1 MTISGLGIVGGGQMG
16 QGIAQL
22 AAGAGLEVRVVEA
35 NRDLLQRALEGVAKN
50 LDKLVQR
57 GRLPQEKKA
66 EILKR
71 VKGYQGLEE
80 LAGTEIIIEA
90 VSEVEPLKLEIFRRL
105 DSVVSASG
113 GQTILASNTSSI
125 PITRLASATRRP
137 EKVIG
142 IHFMNPAPVMELVE
156 IVCGLKTSPETF
168 QKAQELAKFLGK
180 TVVEVKDYPGFI
192 VNRLLM
198 PMLNEAMYVLM
209 EGTATRE
216 AIDKAMTLGTHQPMG
231 PLALAD
237 FIGLDTCLSILETL
251 HKEFG
256 DARYRPC
263 PLLRRYVEAGWLGKK
278 SGKGFYTY

>member
-57 GRLPQEKKA
+57 GRLPQEKKV

-71 VKGYQGLEE
+71 VKGFQGLEE

-90 VSEVEPLKLEIFRRL
+90 VSEVEPLKLEIFRKL
-105 DSVVSASG
+105 DSVVPP
-113 GQTILASNTSSI
+113 QTILASNTSSI

-168 QKAQELAKFLGK
+168 QKAQELAKSLGK

>member
-35 NRDLLQRALEGVAKN
+35 NRDLLQRALEGVANN

-71 VKGYQGLEE
+71 VKGSQGLEE

-90 VSEVEPLKLEIFRRL
+90 VSEVEPLKLEIFRKL
-105 DSVVSASG
+105 DSVVPP
-113 GQTILASNTSSI
+113 QTILASNTSSI

-168 QKAQELAKFLGK
+168 QKAQELAKSLGK

-198 PMLNEAMYVLM
+198 PMLNEAIYVLM

>member
-1 MTISGLGIVGGGQMG
+1 MG

-22 AAGAGLEVRVVEA
+22 AASAGLEVRIVEA
-35 NRDLLQRALEGVAKN
+35 NKDRLQKALEGVARN
-50 LDKLVQR
+50 LGKLVQR
-57 GRLPQEKKA
+57 GRLPQGRDA

-71 VKGYQGLEE
+71 IKGVQELEGLAESE
-80 LAGTEIIIEA
+80 LIIEA
-90 VSEVEPLKLEIFRRL
+90 VSEIEALKLEIFRRL
-105 DSVVSASG
+105 DSIVPA
-113 GQTILASNTSSI
+113 QTLLASNTSSI
-125 PITRLASATRRP
+125 PITRLASATHRP
-137 EKVIG
+137 DKVIG
-142 IHFMNPAPVMELVE
+142 IHFMNPATVMELVE
-156 IVCGLKTSPETF
+156 IVCGLRTSQETF
-168 QKAQELAKFLGK
+168 QKAQEFCRLLGK

-192 VNRLLM
+192 VNRVLM

-209 EGTATRE
+209 EGSATRE
-216 AIDKAMTLGTHQPMG
+216 AIDTAMTLGTHHPMG

>member
-71 VKGYQGLEE
+71 VKGAQGLEE

-90 VSEVEPLKLEIFRRL
+90 VSEVEPLKLEIFRKL
-105 DSVVSASG
+105 DSVVPP
-113 GQTILASNTSSI
+113 QTILASNTSSI

-168 QKAQELAKFLGK
+168 QKAQELAKSLGK

>member
-1 MTISGLGIVGGGQMG
+1 MIWEDSHMTISGLGIVGGGQMG

-22 AAGAGLEVRVVEA
+22 AAVAGLEVRVVEA

-71 VKGYQGLEE
+71 VKGSQGLEE

-90 VSEVEPLKLEIFRRL
+90 VSEAEPLKLEIFRRL
-105 DSVVSASG
+105 DSVVPP
-113 GQTILASNTSSI
+113 QTILASNTSSI

-156 IVCGLKTSPETF
+156 I
-168 QKAQELAKFLGK
+168 
-180 TVVEVKDYPGFI
+180 
-192 VNRLLM
+192 
-198 PMLNEAMYVLM
+198 
-209 EGTATRE
+209 
-216 AIDKAMTLGTHQPMG
+216 
-231 PLALAD
+231 
-237 FIGLDTCLSILETL
+237 
-251 HKEFG
+251 
-256 DARYRPC
+256 
-263 PLLRRYVEAGWLGKK
+263 
-278 SGKGFYTY
+278 

>member
-35 NRDLLQRALEGVAKN
+35 NKELLQRALEGVDTN
-50 LDKLVQR
+50 LQKLGQR
-57 GRLPQEKKA
+57 RSRPQEKKA
-66 EILKR
+66 EIVKR
-71 VKGYQGLEE
+71 VKGSQGLEE

-168 QKAQELAKFLGK
+168 QKAQELAKSLGK

>member
-35 NRDLLQRALEGVAKN
+35 NRELLQRALEGVAKN

-71 VKGYQGLEE
+71 VKGFQGLEE

-105 DSVVSASG
+105 DSVVPP
-113 GQTILASNTSSI
+113 QTILASNTSSI

-168 QKAQELAKFLGK
+168 QKAQELAKSLGK

>member
-35 NRDLLQRALEGVAKN
+35 NRDLLQRALEGVARN

-57 GRLPQEKKA
+57 GRLSQEKKA

-105 DSVVSASG
+105 DSVVPP
-113 GQTILASNTSSI
+113 QTILASNTSSI
-125 PITRLASATRRP
+125 PITRLASVTRRP

>member
-35 NRDLLQRALEGVAKN
+35 NRELLQRALEGVAKN

-71 VKGYQGLEE
+71 VKGSQGLEE

-105 DSVVSASG
+105 DSVVPP
-113 GQTILASNTSSI
+113 QTILASNTSSI

-168 QKAQELAKFLGK
+168 QKAQELAKSLGK

>member
-71 VKGYQGLEE
+71 VKGSQGLEE

-105 DSVVSASG
+105 DSVVPP
-113 GQTILASNTSSI
+113 QTILASNTSSI

-168 QKAQELAKFLGK
+168 QKAQELAKSLGK

-209 EGTATRE
+209 EGTAARE

>member
-71 VKGYQGLEE
+71 AKGSQGLEE

-105 DSVVSASG
+105 DSVVPP
-113 GQTILASNTSSI
+113 QTILASNTSSI

-168 QKAQELAKFLGK
+168 QKAQELAKSLGK

>member
-71 VKGYQGLEE
+71 VKGFQGLEE

-105 DSVVSASG
+105 DSVVPP
-113 GQTILASNTSSI
+113 QTILASNTSSI

-168 QKAQELAKFLGK
+168 RKAQELAKSLGK

>member
-35 NRDLLQRALEGVAKN
+35 NKELLQRALEGVAKN

-71 VKGYQGLEE
+71 VKGSQGLEE

-90 VSEVEPLKLEIFRRL
+90 VSEAEPLKLEIFRRL
-105 DSVVSASG
+105 DSVVPP
-113 GQTILASNTSSI
+113 QTILASNTSSI

-142 IHFMNPAPVMELVE
+142 IHFMNPAPLMELVE

-168 QKAQELAKFLGK
+168 QKAQELAKSLGK

-256 DARYRPC
+256 DTRYRPC

>member
-35 NRDLLQRALEGVAKN
+35 NRDLLQRALEGVANN

-71 VKGYQGLEE
+71 VKGSQGLEE

-90 VSEVEPLKLEIFRRL
+90 VPEVEPLKLEIFRKL
-105 DSVVSASG
+105 DSVVPP
-113 GQTILASNTSSI
+113 QTILASNTSSI

-168 QKAQELAKFLGK
+168 QKAQELAKSLGK

-198 PMLNEAMYVLM
+198 PMLNEAIYVLM

>member
-35 NRDLLQRALEGVAKN
+35 NRDLLQRALEGVARN

-57 GRLPQEKKA
+57 GRLSQEKKA

-105 DSVVSASG
+105 DSVVPP
-113 GQTILASNTSSI
+113 QTILASNTSSI

-142 IHFMNPAPVMELVE
+142 IHFMNPAQVMELVE

>member
-71 VKGYQGLEE
+71 VKGAQGLEE

-105 DSVVSASG
+105 DSVVPP
-113 GQTILASNTSSI
+113 QTILASNTSSI

-168 QKAQELAKFLGK
+168 QKAQELAKSLGK

>member
-22 AAGAGLEVRVVEA
+22 AAVAGLEVRVVEA

-57 GRLPQEKKA
+57 GRLPQEKKT

-71 VKGYQGLEE
+71 VKGSQGLEE

-105 DSVVSASG
+105 DSVVPP
-113 GQTILASNTSSI
+113 QTILASNTSSI
-125 PITRLASATRRP
+125 PITRLASATSRP

>member
-35 NRDLLQRALEGVAKN
+35 NRELLQRALEGVAKN

-71 VKGYQGLEE
+71 VKGAQGLEE

-105 DSVVSASG
+105 DSVVPP
-113 GQTILASNTSSI
+113 QTILASNTSSI

-168 QKAQELAKFLGK
+168 QKAQELAKSLGK

>member
-22 AAGAGLEVRVVEA
+22 AAVAGLEVRVVEA

-57 GRLPQEKKA
+57 GRLSQEKKA

-105 DSVVSASG
+105 DSVVPP
-113 GQTILASNTSSI
+113 QTILASNTSSI

-156 IVCGLKTSPETF
+156 IVCGLKTSTETF
-168 QKAQELAKFLGK
+168 QKAQELAKSLGK

>member
-71 VKGYQGLEE
+71 VKGFQGLEE

-105 DSVVSASG
+105 DSVVPP
-113 GQTILASNTSSI
+113 QTILASNTSSI

-156 IVCGLKTSPETF
+156 IVCGLKTSPETLR
-168 QKAQELAKFLGK
+168 KAQELAKSLGK

>member
-71 VKGYQGLEE
+71 VKGAQGLEE

-90 VSEVEPLKLEIFRRL
+90 VSEVEPLKLEIFRKL
-105 DSVVSASG
+105 DSVVPP
-113 GQTILASNTSSI
+113 QTILASNTSSI

-142 IHFMNPAPVMELVE
+142 IHFMNPAPVMDLVE

-168 QKAQELAKFLGK
+168 QKAQELAKSLGN

>member
-35 NRDLLQRALEGVAKN
+35 NRELLQRALEGVAKN

-71 VKGYQGLEE
+71 VKGSQGLEE

-105 DSVVSASG
+105 DSVVPP
-113 GQTILASNTSSI
+113 QTILASNTSSI

-168 QKAQELAKFLGK
+168 QKAQELAKSLGK

-216 AIDKAMTLGTHQPMG
+216 AIDRAMTLGTHQPMG

>member
-71 VKGYQGLEE
+71 VKGAQGLEE

-90 VSEVEPLKLEIFRRL
+90 VSEAEPLKLEIFRRL
-105 DSVVSASG
+105 DSVVPP
-113 GQTILASNTSSI
+113 QTILASNTSSI

-168 QKAQELAKFLGK
+168 QKAQELAKSLGK

>member
-1 MTISGLGIVGGGQMG
+1 MG

-57 GRLPQEKKA
+57 GRLSQEKKA

-90 VSEVEPLKLEIFRRL
+90 VSEAEPLKREIFKRL
-105 DSVVSASG
+105 DSVVPP
-113 GQTILASNTSSI
+113 QTILASNTSSI

-168 QKAQELAKFLGK
+168 QKAQELAKSLGK

>member
-71 VKGYQGLEE
+71 VRGFQGLEE

-105 DSVVSASG
+105 DSVVPP
-113 GQTILASNTSSI
+113 QTILASNTSSI

-156 IVCGLKTSPETF
+156 IVCGLKTSPETLR
-168 QKAQELAKFLGK
+168 KAQELAKSLGK

>member
-1 MTISGLGIVGGGQMG
+1 MSINRLGVVGGGQMG

-22 AAGAGLEVRVVEA
+22 VANAGLEVRVLEA
-35 NRDLLQRALEGVAKN
+35 NKDLLQKALDNVAKN

-57 GRLPQEKKA
+57 GRLPQVKKV

-71 VKGYQGLEE
+71 ITGAQGLEE
-80 LAGTEIIIEA
+80 LTEAEIIIEA
-90 VSEVEPLKLEIFRRL
+90 VSEVEALKLEIFRKL
-105 DSVVSASG
+105 DSIIPP
-113 GQTILASNTSSI
+113 QTILASNTSSI
-125 PITRLASATRRP
+125 PITRLASATKRP

-156 IVCGLKTSPETF
+156 LVCGLKTSQETL
-168 QKAQELAKFLGK
+168 QKSHELCRILGK

-192 VNRLLM
+192 VNRILT
-198 PMLNEAMYVLM
+198 PMLNEAMYMFM
-209 EGTATRE
+209 EGTATKE
-216 AIDKAMTLGTHQPMG
+216 AIDTAMTLGTHHPMG

-237 FIGLDTCLSILETL
+237 FIGLDTCLYILETL
-251 HKEFG
+251 HREFG

-278 SGKGFYTY
+278 SGKGFYNYP

>member
-35 NRDLLQRALEGVAKN
+35 NRDLLQRALEGVARN

-90 VSEVEPLKLEIFRRL
+90 VSEAEPLKLEIFRRL
-105 DSVVSASG
+105 DSVVPP
-113 GQTILASNTSSI
+113 QTILASNTSSI

-168 QKAQELAKFLGK
+168 QKAQELAKSLGK

>member
-71 VKGYQGLEE
+71 VKGSQGLEE

-105 DSVVSASG
+105 DSVVPP
-113 GQTILASNTSSI
+113 QTILASNTSSI

-168 QKAQELAKFLGK
+168 QKAQELAKSLGK

>member
-35 NRDLLQRALEGVAKN
+35 NRDLLQRALEGVANN

-71 VKGYQGLEE
+71 VKGSQGLEE

-90 VSEVEPLKLEIFRRL
+90 VPEVEPLKLEIFRKL
-105 DSVVSASG
+105 DSVVPP
-113 GQTILASNTSSI
+113 QTILASNTSSI

-168 QKAQELAKFLGK
+168 QKAQELAKSLGK

>member
-35 NRDLLQRALEGVAKN
+35 NRDLLQRALEGVARN

-57 GRLPQEKKA
+57 GRLSQEKKA

-90 VSEVEPLKLEIFRRL
+90 VSEAEPLKLEIFRRL
-105 DSVVSASG
+105 DSVVPP
-113 GQTILASNTSSI
+113 QTILASNTSSI

-168 QKAQELAKFLGK
+168 QKAQELAKSLGK

>member
-105 DSVVSASG
+105 DSVVPP
-113 GQTILASNTSSI
+113 QTILASNTSSI

-168 QKAQELAKFLGK
+168 QKAQELAKSLGK

>member
-35 NRDLLQRALEGVAKN
+35 NRELLQRALEGVARN

-57 GRLPQEKKA
+57 GRLPQEKKS

-71 VKGYQGLEE
+71 VKGSQGLEE

-105 DSVVSASG
+105 DSVVPP
-113 GQTILASNTSSI
+113 QTILASNTSSI

-142 IHFMNPAPVMELVE
+142 IHFMNPATVMELVE
-156 IVCGLKTSPETF
+156 IVCGLKTSPETL
-168 QKAQELAKFLGK
+168 QKAQELAKSLGK